1 MAADEDELMA
11 PAKGRG
17 TVGARAMF
25 IAIAALGVAMSAHP
39 LAAQTRDEAQSM
51 AADAVHRLDLQTDVD
66 RPLDNLEPVHIK
78 LPPEV
83 LWLVIAVAVGILLYS
98 MRDAL
103 LGSRT
108 SDSWTNDETVLPEI
122 NQKDPTAILA
132 AADELAGQG
141 RFVEAMHVLLLRG
154 LADIRMRL
162 DEPFADSLTSR
173 EILRNMRLPEKVR
186 EALRDVVGR
195 VEWTYFGENPA
206 GREDYLA
213 CRGSFDVL
221 EQALH
226 GSARP

>member
-1 MAADEDELMA
+1 MA

-17 TVGARAMF
+17 GTVGARRIF
-25 IAIAALGVAMSAHP
+25 IAIVAVGIAILSYP
-39 LAAQTRDEAQSM
+39 LVAQTRDEAQSL
-51 AADAVHRLDLQTDVD
+51 AADAIRRLDLQTDVN
-66 RPLDNLEPVHIK
+66 RPSDDVEPFHLK

-98 MRDAL
+98 VRDMIPL

-108 SDSWTNDETVLPEI
+108 SDSWTEDGSVSPEI
-122 NQKDPTAILA
+122 NQKDPAVILA
-132 AADELAGQG
+132 AADELASQG

-154 LADIRMRL
+154 LADIRARL

-186 EALRDVVGR
+186 DALRDVVGR
-195 VEWTYFGENPA
+195 VEWTYFGEHPA
-206 GREDYLA
+206 GRDDYLA
-213 CRGSFDVL
+213 CRMSFDVL

-226 GSARP
+226 GSARS